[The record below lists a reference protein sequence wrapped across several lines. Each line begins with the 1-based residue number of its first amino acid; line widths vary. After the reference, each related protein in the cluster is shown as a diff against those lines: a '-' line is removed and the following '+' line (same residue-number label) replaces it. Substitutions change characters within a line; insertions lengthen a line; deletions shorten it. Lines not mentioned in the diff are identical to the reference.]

1 MRCTFGK
8 RRPSMDANTALQ
20 DRFLTQFFTSAVA
33 DGFYLTGGTALA
45 RFYFHHRESI
55 DLDLFTNQPDVDFD
69 AVNRAVL
76 GILQTLDL
84 RIQSQVTTAAFLQYI
99 VDDQNGVTLK
109 VDMVRDVPV
118 HFGDTLEINGVRLD
132 SLENI
137 GANKVLAIFGR
148 TDAKD
153 FIDLYWILQR
163 TSLAFGDL
171 YALAKGKD
179 LGLSEL
185 YLAYALHSAARIKL
199 FPRMLEPLPWDQ
211 IVAFFEALARDLL
224 LRAAPDK

>member
-1 MRCTFGK
+1 
-8 RRPSMDANTALQ
+8 MDANAALQ
-20 DRFLTQFFTSAVA
+20 DQFLAQFFASVVA

-55 DLDLFTNQPDVDFD
+55 DLDLFTNQPDADFD

-76 GILQTLDL
+76 GILQALDL

-99 VDDQNGVTLK
+99 VSDQSGVTLK
-109 VDMVRDVPV
+109 VDLVRDVPV
-118 HFGDTLEINGVRLD
+118 HFGDTLEINGIRLD

-137 GANKVLAIFGR
+137 GANKVLAVFGR
-148 TDAKD
+148 MDAKD

-163 TSLAFGDL
+163 TTLTFDHLYTLAQE
-171 YALAKGKD
+171 KD
-179 LGLSEL
+179 LGLSSL
-185 YLAYALHSAARIKL
+185 YLAYALHSAAKIKL

-211 IVAFFEALARDLL
+211 IVAFFEVLARDLL